1 MEGEAVT
8 ETTAMLQTKKQA
20 GLAKAD
26 ILDAF
31 AAFLRLNVAQ
41 GDASPET
48 IRSYHAHVGQFVA
61 WCGDHRVNPALAT
74 EEDLERY
81 RAYLAGAGYGRGTIA
96 VKLSVVRRLYQA
108 ATWRGLRT
116 DNPAAGLKAPK
127 ERGSRADRVKYL
139 PLAGFR
145 ALVDAPDKRTAK
157 GKRDRAIL
165 TLLGY
170 HGLRVSEVAGLTV
183 DNLHLGDPAWITVR
197 GKGNKTR
204 QVYLTSKTRKTLEI
218 WLAARPVGG
227 GHRRVFVALDNR
239 TRGDSLSSRSIRNL
253 VDVYLE
259 ALGLKEPGISCHSL
273 RHSFATWSL
282 AGGAK
287 LESIQDTL
295 GHASVETT
303 QVYAKIVD
311 KMRENPT
318 LYLEKLLSG

>member
-1 MEGEAVT
+1 MT
-8 ETTAMLQTKKQA
+8 ETTAMITRDRA
-20 GLAKAD
+20 ELATAD
-26 ILDAF
+26 ILGAF

-48 IRSYHAHVGQFVA
+48 VRSYHAHAGQFVA
-61 WCGDHRVNPALAT
+61 WCTDQGLNPAEAT
-74 EEDLERY
+74 EETLERY
-81 RAYLAGAGYGRGTIA
+81 RAHLVGLGYGRGTIA

-108 ATWRGLRT
+108 ATWRGLRA

-127 ERGSRADRVKYL
+127 ERTARSERVKYL

-145 ALVDAPDKRTAK
+145 ELLNAPDKTTAK

-165 TLLGY
+165 ALLGY
-170 HGLRVSEVAGLTV
+170 HGLRVSEVASLEV
-183 DNLHLGDPAWITVR
+183 DGLHLGDPAWVTVT
-197 GKGNKTR
+197 GKGDKTR
-204 QVYLTSKTRKTLEI
+204 QVYLTAKTKKTLET

-227 GHRRVFVALDNR
+227 GHRCVFVTLDNR
-239 TRGDSLSSRSIRNL
+239 TGGDPLSGRSIRRM
-253 VDVYLE
+253 VDAHLE
-259 ALGLKEPGISCHSL
+259 ALGLKEAGVSCHSL

-295 GHASVETT
+295 GHSSVETT

-311 KMRENPT
+311 KMTENPT
-318 LYLEKLLSG
+318 LYLEKMLTG

>member
-1 MEGEAVT
+1 MMT
-8 ETTAMLQTKKQA
+8 ETTTLPAVAERKELV
-20 GLAKAD
+20 KAD

-31 AAFLRLNVAQ
+31 ASFLRLNVAQ

-48 IRSYHAHVGQFVA
+48 IRSYHAHVGQFVD
-61 WCGDHRVNPALAT
+61 WCGDHGVNPAMAT
-74 EEDLERY
+74 EEELERY
-81 RAYLAGAGYGRGTIA
+81 RAYLTGAGYERGTIG

-127 ERGSRADRVKYL
+127 ERGARADRVKYL

-145 ALVDAPDKRTAK
+145 LLMDAPDKGTMR

-165 TLLGY
+165 ALLGY
-170 HGLRVSEVAGLTV
+170 HGLRVSEVASLTV
-183 DNLHLGDPAWITVR
+183 DDLHLGDPAWVTVT

-204 QVYLTSKTRKTLEI
+204 QVYLTTTTRKTLET
-218 WLAARPVGG
+218 WLAARPSGP
-227 GHRRVFVALDNR
+227 GHRHVFVTLDNR
-239 TRGDSLSSRSIRNL
+239 TRGEPLSGRSIRNL
-253 VDVYLE
+253 IDGYLE
-259 ALGLKEPGISCHSL
+259 GLGLKKPGISCHSL

-311 KMRENPT
+311 RMRENPT

>member
-1 MEGEAVT
+1 MT
-8 ETTAMLQTKKQA
+8 ETALITRDRAA
-20 GLAKAD
+20 LATAD
-26 ILDAF
+26 ILDTF

-48 IRSYHAHVGQFVA
+48 VRSYHAHAGQFVA
-61 WCGDHRVNPALAT
+61 WCTDRGLNPAEAT

-81 RAYLAGAGYGRGTIA
+81 RADLVAEGYERGTIG
-96 VKLSVVRRLYQA
+96 VKLSVVRRFYQA
-108 ATWRGLRT
+108 ATWRGLRP

-127 ERGSRADRVKYL
+127 ERGARADRVKYL

-145 ALVDAPDKRTAK
+145 ELLDAPDKTTPK

-165 TLLGY
+165 ALLGY
-170 HGLRVSEVAGLTV
+170 HGLRVSEVASLEV
-183 DNLHLGDPAWITVR
+183 DGLHLGDPAWVTVT

-204 QVYLTSKTRKTLEI
+204 QVYLIAKTRKNLET
-218 WLAARPVGG
+218 WLAVRPAGG

-239 TRGDSLSSRSIRNL
+239 SSSQPLSGRSIRYM
-253 VDVYLE
+253 VDGHLE
-259 ALGLKEPGISCHSL
+259 ALGLKEDGVSCHSL

-311 KMRENPT
+311 RMRENPT
-318 LYLEKLLSG
+318 LYLEKLLSS

>member
-1 MEGEAVT
+1 MTEA
-8 ETTAMLQTKKQA
+8 AMITRDRA
-20 GLAKAD
+20 ELARAD

-48 IRSYHAHVGQFVA
+48 VRSYHAHAGQFVA
-61 WCGDHRVNPALAT
+61 WCADQGLNPAEAT
-74 EEDLERY
+74 EGDLERY
-81 RAYLAGAGYGRGTIA
+81 RVHLVGLGYERGTIA

-108 ATWRGLRT
+108 ATWRGLRA

-127 ERGSRADRVKYL
+127 ERTARAERVKYL

-145 ALVDAPDKRTAK
+145 ELLNAPDKATIK

-165 TLLGY
+165 ALLGY
-170 HGLRVSEVAGLTV
+170 HGLRVSEVAGLEV
-183 DNLHLGDPAWITVR
+183 DGLHLGDPAWLTVT
-197 GKGNKTR
+197 GKGNKAR
-204 QVYLTSKTRKTLEI
+204 QVYLTTKTRQTLET
-218 WLAARPVGG
+218 WLAVRPGG
-227 GHRRVFVALDNR
+227 AGHRRVFVTLDNR
-239 TRGDSLSSRSIRNL
+239 TGGEPLSDRSIRRM
-253 VDVYLE
+253 VDVHLE
-259 ALGLKEPGISCHSL
+259 ALGLKEDGVSCHSL

-295 GHASVETT
+295 GHSSVETT

-311 KMRENPT
+311 KMTENPT
-318 LYLEKLLSG
+318 LYLEKMLTG

>member
-1 MEGEAVT
+1 MTQTMAMIQT
-8 ETTAMLQTKKQA
+8 EKQTE
-20 GLAKAD
+20 LAKAD

-48 IRSYHAHVGQFVA
+48 VRSYHAHMGQFVA
-61 WCGDHRVNPALAT
+61 WCGDHGVNPALAT

-81 RAYLAGAGYGRGTIA
+81 RAYLAGTGYGRGTIA

-108 ATWRGLRT
+108 AAWRGLRT

-127 ERGSRADRVKYL
+127 ERGTRADRVKYL

-145 ALVDAPDKRTAK
+145 ALVDAPDKGTAK

-165 TLLGY
+165 ALLGY
-170 HGLRVSEVAGLTV
+170 HGLRVSEVAGLTI
-183 DNLHLGDPAWITVR
+183 DDLHLGDPAWVTVT
-197 GKGNKTR
+197 GKGAKTR
-204 QVYLTSKTRKTLEI
+204 QVYLTASSRKTLET
-218 WLAARPVGG
+218 WLSARPIGG
-227 GHRRVFVALDNR
+227 GHRHIFTTLDNR
-239 TRGDSLSSRSIRNL
+239 TYGQPLSGRSVRYM
-253 VDVYLE
+253 VDGYLE
-259 ALGLKEPGISCHSL
+259 AQGLKEPGISCHSL